1 MLQDFFYSVSTWLI
15 PVLIAVTMHEAA
27 HGYTAMLL
35 GDDTA
40 KRLGRV
46 TLNPFKHIDTFGTI
60 ILPLLLIVM
69 KSPFLFGW
77 ARPVPV
83 QFHRLNKPLRDM
95 VLVALAGPVTNVLLA
110 FVGSF
115 ILSIMINFDISE
127 SLWLR
132 RTLINFLL
140 INVILAVFNMIPIP
154 PLDGGRVAVGLLP
167 RELSL
172 LLAKLERY
180 GLIIIITALF
190 FLPLLGQQIGIRL
203 EPIHWF
209 IQSISSFLIGII
221 TTLTGLH
228 I

>member
-1 MLQDFFYSVSTWLI
+1 MPQDFFYNVSTWLL

-40 KRLGRV
+40 KKLGRI

-60 ILPLLLIVM
+60 ILPLLLIIM

-77 ARPVPV
+77 AKPVPV
-83 QFHRLNKPLRDM
+83 QFHRLNNPHRDM

-110 FVGSF
+110 LVGSS
-115 ILSIMINFDISE
+115 ILSIMINFDVAD
-127 SLWLR
+127 SLWMT
-132 RTLINFLL
+132 RTIINFLL

-167 RELSL
+167 RYLSL
-172 LLAKLERY
+172 HLAKLERY

-190 FLPLLGQQIGIRL
+190 FLPLLGQQIGIQL

-221 TTLTGLH
+221 ATITG
-228 I
+228 